1 MASNFERTVYIIEL
15 RDRFSMG
22 MNRATTMT
30 NRFNRSMVTAR
41 TNTNLLTSAM
51 RGLAIGAAAGAAYG
65 IARVT
70 TQIVKLAAELETT
83 TVAFEVMLRSA
94 SKAQS
99 LVSYGMEFARTTPF
113 TQRQVFGNMRQL
125 LAYGAP
131 EQNVRGY
138 NRMLSTIAAGVG
150 MERLPFLTL
159 ALGQVIAKGRL
170 QGQELRQF
178 TEHGVPVVG
187 MLSQRMGISTSD
199 VYEEMRKGRIS
210 SQMVVDAM
218 MAMTKEGGLFQGM
231 LERLRETFTGTF
243 NVMKSTWQIYL
254 MDAVTPLKNGLKS
267 TFEFAIDLAEAMP
280 RLDGAFSVLKQE
292 AIELVSPFRELAK
305 AFKELTG
312 LGIIDLLVGGVN
324 TLTTVLVSM
333 GNVIKTFAISLISP
347 LLLLIEKTG
356 LIKAIGPGFTE
367 NLIRSN
373 ALNYQ
378 QKIKDIWGIGDM
390 PTGGGTKS
398 PTGIFNI
405 PGMKPFN
412 AQWKGFPFPYPGT
425 TPKVPGMVPLWSG
438 GKLDG
443 EDEDTVGGKKRV
455 ANRLIGTGAR
465 DIVIHIGNLIENM
478 QISSP
483 SMGESAEQLTERVK
497 MAMLTAINDASILA
511 DR

>member
-1 MASNFERTVYIIEL
+1 
-15 RDRFSMG
+15 MG

-83 TVAFEVMLRSA
+83 TIAFEVMLKSA

-99 LVSYGMEFARTTPF
+99 LVEYGMEFARITPF
-113 TQRQVFGNMRQL
+113 TQRQTFGNYRQL

-138 NRMLSTIAAGVG
+138 GRMLSTIAAGVG

-187 MLSQRMGISTSD
+187 GLSKQLGVSTQD
-199 VYEEMRKGRIS
+199 VYEMMRRGQIS

-218 MAMTKEGGLFQGM
+218 KAMVTEGGLFHGM
-231 LERLRETFTGTF
+231 LEKLRESFTGTM
-243 NVMKSTWQIYL
+243 NVMKSTWQI
-254 MDAVTPLKNGLKS
+254 A
-267 TFEFAIDLAEAMP
+267 AM
-280 RLDGAFSVLKQE
+280 E
-292 AIELVSPFRELAK
+292 
-305 AFKELTG
+305 
-312 LGIIDLLVGGVN
+312 
-324 TLTTVLVSM
+324 
-333 GNVIKTFAISLISP
+333 
-347 LLLLIEKTG
+347 
-356 LIKAIGPGFTE
+356 AIGPLTEAMKGWMEWAIKQAVVLERLTPSFEVLTNSLGDLFNSLGGLMPSQDRIVKEINYFTAFFTSISE
-367 NLIRSN
+367 FSSLFSWTLKDTGRVIKESFVNFLDVFRTFGESMAMAGRGNFMGAWNNLSN
-373 ALNYQ
+373 
-378 QKIKDIWGIGDM
+378 ITWG
-390 PTGGGTKS
+390 PTT
-398 PTGIFNI
+398 
-405 PGMKPFN
+405 PFN
-412 AQWKGFPFPYPGT
+412 TKEFNRRIRQAEGRVSSILFDNYKGR
-425 TPKVPGMVPLWSG
+425 PKQGLPTLEEEFAKMVELWTSAFG
-438 GKLDG
+438 GEG
-443 EDEDTVGGKKRV
+443 EEGAAGKKRV